1 MAVTPATPAASVTSV
16 TPEASATPA
25 TPAASVTQAASDSGR
40 ARTRAPRAADPGPG
54 GSAARSGFDGSIDAS
69 PYQGYVYAYPHKSA
83 YRPLEPRPPLR
94 EVWAAEPLESLF
106 LYLHIPF
113 CEMRCGF
120 CNLFT
125 RTGAP
130 EELVAAYLDAL
141 EHQARAVRDA
151 LDGPRFVTAAI
162 GGGTPTYLSA
172 AELTRM
178 FDLTERIMGADL
190 RAVPL
195 SMETSPAT
203 ATADRLAV
211 LAERGTTR
219 VSIGVQSFIDAEAR
233 AAVRPQRRREV
244 EAALGRIREAG
255 FETLNIDLIYGIDGQ
270 TEQSW
275 RHSLDAALGWEPE
288 EIYLYPLYVRPLTGL
303 GRRARDW
310 DDHRLGLYRQGRDHL
325 LAAGYEQVSMRMFRL
340 PGSSGATGYC
350 CQSDGMVGLG
360 CGARSYTSRLHYS
373 YEYAVGARQVR
384 AIIDDYVRLAPGEFA
399 VANVGF
405 HLDEDER
412 RRRHL
417 IQSLLQAEGLD
428 PVAYRERFG
437 AEVTAD
443 FGEELERLTV
453 RGWLEPVRPPGP
465 ARGTSGSE
473 VGGAGRL
480 RLTAEGLARSDAIG
494 PALFSGRVR
503 ELMAGYEER

>member
-1 MAVTPATPAASVTSV
+1 MTADLGETRVPEGGPDTRAVRTGQALPAAHTVQGL
-16 TPEASATPA
+16 PASPPA
-25 TPAASVTQAASDSGR
+25 VD
-40 ARTRAPRAADPGPG
+40 GP
-54 GSAARSGFDGSIDAS
+54 FDAG
-69 PYQGYVYAYPHKSA
+69 PYQGYVYAYPHKTA
-83 YRPLEPRPPLR
+83 YRPLEPRPSLR
-94 EVWAAEPLESLF
+94 EVWAAEPLGSLS

-130 EELVAAYLDAL
+130 ERLVAAYLDAL
-141 EHQARAVRDA
+141 ERQARAVRDA
-151 LDGPRFVTAAI
+151 LEGPRFVTAAI

-195 SMETSPAT
+195 SVETSPAT

-219 VSIGVQSFIDAEAR
+219 VSIGVQSFVDAEAR

-244 EAALGRIREAG
+244 EAALDRIREVG
-255 FETLNIDLIYGIDGQ
+255 FETLNLDLIYGIDGQ
-270 TEQSW
+270 TERSW
-275 RHSLDAALGWEPE
+275 RHSLDAALGWKPE

-303 GRRARDW
+303 GRRAHDW

-340 PGSSGATGYC
+340 PGSAGATEYC

-360 CGARSYTSRLHYS
+360 CGARSYTSSLHYS
-373 YEYAVGARQVR
+373 YEYAVGAGQVR
-384 AIIDDYVRLAPGEFA
+384 AIIDDYVRLAPEEFA

-405 HLDEDER
+405 RLGEDER

-417 IQSLLQAEGLD
+417 IQSLLQAEGLETA
-428 PVAYRERFG
+428 AYRERFG
-437 AEVTAD
+437 TEVTAG
-443 FGEELERLTV
+443 FGAELDLLSG
-453 RGWLEPVRPPGP
+453 RGWLEPAVPGAP
-465 ARGTSGSE
+465 GTLENPGAPEPAGSGARG
-473 VGGAGRL
+473 ADRL
-480 RLTAEGLARSDAIG
+480 RLTAEGLAYSDAIG

-503 ELMAGYEER
+503 ELMAGYEAC